1 MNIKEFFKIFKSA
14 VIAGLAIGLGGT
26 VFLKVGGLAG
36 AVLFSFGLLTV
47 VHYKLHLYTG
57 KSGYFDTKK
66 DFGYLFS
73 AVLLGNVVGCLLL
86 ACIENFSLAEQAQQI
101 VNGRLE
107 AGWKTNFLMAIP
119 CGFIMTTA
127 VEFGKKQQWLPLLF
141 GVPLFIMCG
150 FRHSIADAYYY
161 SAAGPDAWNIP
172 LLANWIW
179 IVLGNFF
186 GCNLYRAFNGLDTG
200 DFKID

>member
-1 MNIKEFFKIFKSA
+1 MNVKEFFKIFKSA

-73 AVLLGNVVGCLLL
+73 AVLFGNVVGCLLL
-86 ACIENFSLAEQAQQI
+86 ACIEDFSLAEQAQQI
-101 VNGRLE
+101 VAGRLE

-172 LLANWIW
+172 LLTNWIW

-186 GCNLYRAFNGLDTG
+186 GCNLYRAFNSLDTG
-200 DFKID
+200 DFKIN